1 MKLFHN
7 QYVLLNRITITLF
20 AVVQFFVVLGLDPGF
35 NPYDSPTYFN
45 FTLINPVRLPIVTA
59 IYSSIKIF
67 DFIIIFQCL
76 VSIFAWVYCAKVMES
91 FLTNN
96 KLKLSLSILLFSLA
110 LSSPILEQHTIL
122 MSESLSVSFLVL
134 IVASLAN
141 FLRNRKLI
149 NVAILY
155 LFLILFAGVKISN
168 SYLVFITII
177 LFIFFN
183 FLVENKTK
191 WLSIA
196 LGSLVPLIFTTFF
209 IYLGSQAN
217 ITLKLVNTTNII
229 ERSYDDLDLRR
240 WYLQNDFPGISYT
253 QYVLPQDEPP
263 IEKVINSP
271 QVKKWLQTQESDLV
285 IKYLIDHPLFTI
297 FAPLKPSIFIDGY
310 TDFES
315 IFPYLTMGTIHQNNT
330 NLFSNLNAINMSR
343 EPDYLRALTS
353 NRLPF
358 WSTSK
363 WAYILFPTTI
373 FLLIWLNLLMIRK
386 LKDYAIEKNFISF
399 FLIVAFLGIWS
410 NWHFTVN
417 YDMHR
422 FLLPWSVL
430 LRILAILSFVSI
442 VNQISL
448 NKKFN

>member
-1 MKLFHN
+1 LKLFHN

-76 VSIFAWVYCAKVMES
+76 ASIFAWVYCAKVMES

-430 LRILAILSFVSI
+430 LRILAIFSLVSI
-442 VNQISL
+442 VNRFSL
-448 NKKFN
+448 KEKI

>member
-1 MKLFHN
+1 MKLLHN
-7 QYVLLNRITITLF
+7 QYVLLNRILITLF
-20 AVVQFFVVLGLDPGF
+20 AGVQFFVVLGLDPGF

-45 FTLINPVRLPIVTA
+45 FILINPVRLPIVTA

-76 VSIFAWVYCAKVMES
+76 VSIFAWIYCAKVLRS

-122 MSESLSVSFLVL
+122 MSESLSVSLLVL

-141 FLRNRKLI
+141 YLRNRKQM
-149 NVAILY
+149 NVAFLY

-177 LFIFFN
+177 LFIFIN
-183 FLVENKTK
+183 ILIENKTK
-191 WLSIA
+191 WFSIM

-209 IYLGSQAN
+209 IDLGSQAN

-271 QVKKWLQTQESDLV
+271 QVKKWLQIQESDLV
-285 IKYLIDHPLFTI
+285 IKYLIEHPLFTI
-297 FAPLKPSIFIDGY
+297 FAPLKPSQFIDGY

-358 WSTSK
+358 WSTGK
-363 WAYILFPTTI
+363 WAYGLFPSII
-373 FLLIWLNLLMIRK
+373 FLLIGLNLVLIRK
-386 LKDYAIEKNFISF
+386 FKDYANEKNLITFL
-399 FLIVAFLGIWS
+399 LIVAFLGIWS

-430 LRILAILSFVSI
+430 LRILAIFSLVSI
-442 VNQISL
+442 VNQFSL
-448 NKKFN
+448 KRRFN

>member
-1 MKLFHN
+1 LKLFHN

-430 LRILAILSFVSI
+430 LRILAIFSLVSI
-442 VNQISL
+442 VNRFSL
-448 NKKFN
+448 KEKI

>member
-1 MKLFHN
+1 M
-7 QYVLLNRITITLF
+7 
-20 AVVQFFVVLGLDPGF
+20 VLGLDPGF
-35 NPYDSPTYFN
+35 DPYDSPTYFN
-45 FTLINPVRLPIVTA
+45 FTLNNPVRLPIVTA
-59 IYSSIKIF
+59 IYSSIKFF
-67 DFIIIFQCL
+67 DLIIIFQCL

-430 LRILAILSFVSI
+430 LRILAIFSLVSI
-442 VNQISL
+442 VNRFSL
-448 NKKFN
+448 KEKI

>member
-1 MKLFHN
+1 MKLLHN
-7 QYVLLNRITITLF
+7 QYVHLNRISIALF
-20 AVVQFFVVLGLDPGF
+20 AGIQFFVVLGLDPGF

-45 FTLINPVRLPIVTA
+45 FILINPVRLPIVTA

-76 VSIFAWVYCAKVMES
+76 VSIFAWVYCAKVLRS

-122 MSESLSVSFLVL
+122 MSESLSVSLLVL

-141 FLRNRKLI
+141 YLRNRKQM
-149 NVAILY
+149 NVAFLY

-177 LFIFFN
+177 LFIFFSI
-183 FLVENKTK
+183 LMENKTK
-191 WLSIA
+191 WLSII
-196 LGSLVPLIFTTFF
+196 LGSFIPLIFTTLF

-229 ERSYDDLDLRR
+229 ERSYDDLDLKS

-271 QVKKWLQTQESDLV
+271 QVKKWLQIQESDLV
-285 IKYLIDHPLFTI
+285 IKYLIEHPLFTI
-297 FAPLKPSIFIDGY
+297 FAPLKPSLFIDGY

-315 IFPYLTMGTIHQNNT
+315 IFPYLTMGTINQNNT

-358 WSTSK
+358 WSTGK
-363 WAYILFPTTI
+363 WAYGLFPSII
-373 FLLIWLNLLMIRK
+373 FLLVGLNLVLIRK
-386 LKDYAIEKNFISF
+386 LKEYANEKNLITFL
-399 FLIVAFLGIWS
+399 LIVAFLGIWS

-430 LRILAILSFVSI
+430 LRILAIFSLVSI
-442 VNQISL
+442 VNQFSL
-448 NKKFN
+448 KNKFN

>member
-1 MKLFHN
+1 M
-7 QYVLLNRITITLF
+7 
-20 AVVQFFVVLGLDPGF
+20 VLGLDPGF
-35 NPYDSPTYFN
+35 DPYDSATYFN
-45 FTLINPVRLPIVTA
+45 FTLNNPVRLPIVTA
-59 IYSSIKIF
+59 IYSSIKFF
-67 DFIIIFQCL
+67 DLIIIFQCL
-76 VSIFAWVYCAKVMES
+76 VSILAWVYCAKVMRS
-91 FLTNN
+91 FFTNN

-110 LSSPILEQHTIL
+110 LSSPVLEQHTIL
-122 MSESLSVSFLVL
+122 MSESLSVSLLVL
-134 IVASLAN
+134 VVASLAN
-141 FLRNRKLI
+141 YLRNKNQI
-149 NVAILY
+149 SAAIFY
-155 LFLILFAGVKISN
+155 LFLICFAGVKISN
-168 SYLVFITII
+168 SYLVFIVII

-183 FLVENKTK
+183 ILIENNSK
-191 WLSIA
+191 WSSMI

-229 ERSYDDLDLRR
+229 ERSYDDLELRQ

-263 IEKVINSP
+263 IAKVINSP
-271 QVKKWLQTQESDLV
+271 QVKKWLQVQGSDLV
-285 IKYLIDHPLFTI
+285 IKYLIEHPLFTI
-297 FAPLKPSIFIDGY
+297 FAPLKPSLFIDGY

-315 IFPYLTMGTIHQNNT
+315 IFPYLTMGTINQNNT
-330 NLFSNLNAINMSR
+330 NLFSNINAINMTR

-353 NRLPF
+353 NKLPF
-358 WSTSK
+358 WSTGK
-363 WAYILFPTTI
+363 WAYSLFPSII
-373 FLLIWLNLLMIRK
+373 FLLIGVNLYMIRK
-386 LKDYAIEKNFISF
+386 LKNYTNEKNFIT
-399 FLIVAFLGIWS
+399 FLMIVTFLGIWS

-430 LRILAILSFVSI
+430 LRILAIFSLVSI

>member
-1 MKLFHN
+1 
-7 QYVLLNRITITLF
+7 
-20 AVVQFFVVLGLDPGF
+20 
-35 NPYDSPTYFN
+35 
-45 FTLINPVRLPIVTA
+45 
-59 IYSSIKIF
+59 
-67 DFIIIFQCL
+67 
-76 VSIFAWVYCAKVMES
+76 MES

>member
-430 LRILAILSFVSI
+430 LRILAIFSLVSI
-442 VNQISL
+442 VNRFSL
-448 NKKFN
+448 KEKI

>member
-196 LGSLVPLIFTTFF
+196 LGSLVPLFFTTLF

-430 LRILAILSFVSI
+430 LRILAIFSLVSI
-442 VNQISL
+442 VNRFSL
-448 NKKFN
+448 KEKI